1 VICLPLLSFTKC
13 IMTVVC
19 ILSSLSHYLH
29 HSVAMYYV
37 LHVGALV
44 ILLLYS
50 NQIWLQQCSLL
61 MEVREVT

>member
-1 VICLPLLSFTKC
+1 
-13 IMTVVC
+13 MTVVC
-19 ILSSLSHYLH
+19 ILLSLSHYLH